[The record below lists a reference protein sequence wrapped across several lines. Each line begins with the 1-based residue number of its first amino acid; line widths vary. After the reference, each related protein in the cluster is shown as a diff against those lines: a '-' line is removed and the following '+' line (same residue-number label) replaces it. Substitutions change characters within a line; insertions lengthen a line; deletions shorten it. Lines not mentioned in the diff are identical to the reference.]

1 MAQATDNPAVIKKI
15 LVATDRSETADRAVR
30 WAADMAASHQADL
43 IVLQVLIP
51 PEGDAEAA
59 ALEEMRDQAEVTLAA
74 FAQSLA
80 ASRGHAHVAIDDDP
94 AAAILEAVDKE
105 EVDVVVVGNV
115 GMGGR
120 RQFLLGNIP
129 NRVSHNA
136 RCTVIIY
143 NSASREQ
150 AASGYRTAAPGAAGE
165 QQEGKLLARAWRI
178 GRVLVRAGA
187 RELMSQGKPASE
199 EDTSSRARRFREALD
214 ELGPTFAKLGQ
225 ILSTRP
231 DLLPPAFIEELK
243 SLQERVTPLTEA
255 EVVAAMER
263 ELRVPWED
271 VFASIDPQPL
281 AAGTI
286 AQVHRATLETGERV
300 VVKVQRP
307 TAEEDILQDVALLEM
322 FAAKASERPAFRRV
336 FDVPAMVEHLSSSLR
351 KELDFRTEAANI
363 NRMREV
369 LSSFPRL
376 DVPRVYEDYSTSR
389 LLVMEEVQGSPVS
402 EAPPGTAREEAAR
415 QLLESYYRQVLIE
428 GFFHADPHPG
438 NMKWWNDKIYL
449 LDLGMVGEIDDKTRE
464 SILLLLLAFSQKD
477 APFLADVVLTLAG
490 GSTSFDEGAMVS
502 FRADLDRLILKYRDL
517 SLQEIQLGPM
527 LQEVT
532 QISVNNN
539 VRVPASLM
547 LAGKAFAQ
555 MQMVASELDPT
566 LDPFSVAESFLLRS
580 TVGQL
585 AGVLDPRKLFYEG
598 RKAQARAVR
607 LMESFESLMGVRP
620 GGGLQVNFRGME
632 RLEGAINDGSRR
644 LSVGLGLLGAILGT
658 TMTVNADK
666 VPRWIPAALGGLG
679 SLLAARL
686 LLDVS
691 RRPNPDR

>member
-1 MAQATDNPAVIKKI
+1 
-15 LVATDRSETADRAVR
+15 
-30 WAADMAASHQADL
+30 
-43 IVLQVLIP
+43 
-51 PEGDAEAA
+51 
-59 ALEEMRDQAEVTLAA
+59 
-74 FAQSLA
+74 
-80 ASRGHAHVAIDDDP
+80 
-94 AAAILEAVDKE
+94 
-105 EVDVVVVGNV
+105 
-115 GMGGR
+115 
-120 RQFLLGNIP
+120 
-129 NRVSHNA
+129 
-136 RCTVIIY
+136 
-143 NSASREQ
+143 
-150 AASGYRTAAPGAAGE
+150 
-165 QQEGKLLARAWRI
+165 
-178 GRVLVRAGA
+178 
-187 RELMSQGKPASE
+187 
-199 EDTSSRARRFREALD
+199 
-214 ELGPTFAKLGQ
+214 
-225 ILSTRP
+225 
-231 DLLPPAFIEELK
+231 
-243 SLQERVTPLTEA
+243 
-255 EVVAAMER
+255 
-263 ELRVPWED
+263 
-271 VFASIDPQPL
+271 
-281 AAGTI
+281 
-286 AQVHRATLETGERV
+286 
-300 VVKVQRP
+300 
-307 TAEEDILQDVALLEM
+307 
-322 FAAKASERPAFRRV
+322 FRRV

-585 AGVLDPRKLFYEG
+585 A
-598 RKAQARAVR
+598 
-607 LMESFESLMGVRP
+607 
-620 GGGLQVNFRGME
+620 
-632 RLEGAINDGSRR
+632 
-644 LSVGLGLLGAILGT
+644 
-658 TMTVNADK
+658 
-666 VPRWIPAALGGLG
+666 
-679 SLLAARL
+679 
-686 LLDVS
+686 
-691 RRPNPDR
+691 